1 MAAEI
6 ISFVRVG
13 MAMLNVWKH
22 SYMLLLSS
30 ERRGNKLFLS
40 QTEWRV
46 TTKPGKLFITFF
58 NEPRAPF
65 EIPAMKNAIRKAYR
79 LADGAPLELKSEN
92 GRTSFNMERPMID
105 PMATVVVVEFEGERV
120 QR

>member
-1 MAAEI
+1 MYGSGPSPFGEE
-6 ISFVRVG
+6 FG
-13 MAMLNVWKH
+13 DF
-22 SYMLLLSS
+22 SS
-30 ERRGNKLFLS
+30 RGAKDVRGNKLFLP

-58 NEPRAPF
+58 NEPRAAF